1 MWRVDFGT
9 FPGTSLTKLV
19 VPVYQACDW
28 KKILKLTAELKK
40 AYFSDI
46 AQKKR

>member
-1 MWRVDFGT
+1 M
-9 FPGTSLTKLV
+9 TKTKNITDLLLI
-19 VPVYQACDW
+19 YSGMGL

-46 AQKKR
+46 AQKKGKKHRFPPF